1 MDDRILFVKQ
11 GSGEILKCKRIESE
25 LLQTKLYGRKTW
37 LYLAPGIAPFV
48 MEGKGGLFRRMFGKP
63 ERIRFYLNLQ
73 GEPFVRDAFTGKH
86 IDQEAMRETMF
97 QQGLIDE
104 FDYLL
109 DPDEKRPFDDKGIL
123 NKDEYILLKHG
134 LMEDT
139 YEKFAAKQD
148 PKWDRDL
155 FTKEDVGD
163 MEMLLD
169 QCLLI
174 FDGKVAQGLSVSAK
188 KSLLNAR
195 DITMWILIIGSIIW
209 NMFALYFLMKGMGYS
224 V

>member
-1 MDDRILFVKQ
+1 MEDKILFLKQ
-11 GSGEILKCKRIESE
+11 GSGEVLKAKRIEGE
-25 LLQTKLYGRKTW
+25 LLETKLYGQKTW
-37 LYLAPGIAPFV
+37 LYLAPGISPFV

-63 ERIRFYLNLQ
+63 ERIRFYVNRQ
-73 GEPFVRDAFTGKH
+73 GEPFIRDAFTGKH
-86 IDQEAMRETMF
+86 IDREAMTETLLQM
-97 QQGLIDE
+97 GVIDE
-104 FDYLL
+104 YGYLL

-123 NKDEYILLKHG
+123 NKEEYILLKHG

-139 YEKFAAKQD
+139 YEKFADEQD
-148 PKWDRDL
+148 WDRDL

-163 MEMLLD
+163 MEMLLN
-169 QCLLI
+169 QALLI
-174 FDGKVAQGLSVSAK
+174 FRGKVAQGLSVSAK

-195 DITMWILIIGSIIW
+195 DITMWIMIIGTIIW